1 MLTKFME
8 CDILI
13 IVIRKEMEGF
23 VMVTVW
29 AINKETKKEKMLGF
43 CDTIAQA
50 QEDIDTIT
58 EWDNLDNISD
68 WDLVIR
74 K

>member
-1 MLTKFME
+1 ME

-13 IVIRKEMEGF
+13 IENKEKEMEGF
-23 VMVTVW
+23 IMVTVW
-29 AINKETKKEKMLGF
+29 AINKETKEEKMLGY

-58 EWDNLDNISD
+58 EWDDLDNISD
-68 WDLVIR
+68 WNLVIR
-74 K
+74 KEVI

>member
-1 MLTKFME
+1 ME

-13 IVIRKEMEGF
+13 IASKEKEMEGF
-23 VMVTVW
+23 VMVTIW
-29 AINKETKKEKMLGF
+29 AINKETKEEKMLGF

-58 EWDNLDNISD
+58 EWDDLDNVPD

-74 K
+74 KEAI

>member
-1 MLTKFME
+1 
-8 CDILI
+8 
-13 IVIRKEMEGF
+13 
-23 VMVTVW
+23 MVTIW
-29 AINKETKKEKMLGF
+29 AINKETKEEKMLGF

-58 EWDNLDNISD
+58 EWDDLDNISD

-74 K
+74 KELTN

>member
-1 MLTKFME
+1 MK
-8 CDILI
+8 
-13 IVIRKEMEGF
+13 GF
-23 VMVTVW
+23 VMVAIL
-29 AINKETKKEKMLGF
+29 AINKETKEERVLGV

-58 EWDNLDNISD
+58 EWDDLDNVSN

-74 K
+74 KGVI